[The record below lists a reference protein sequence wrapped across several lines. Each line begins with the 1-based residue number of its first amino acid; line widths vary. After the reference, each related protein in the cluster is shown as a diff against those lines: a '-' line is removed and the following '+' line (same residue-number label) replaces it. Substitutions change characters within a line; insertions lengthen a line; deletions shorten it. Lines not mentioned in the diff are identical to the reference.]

1 MKAEKTLGRSRGF
14 TLIELVIAMAVI
26 ALLAAVAYPS
36 YTAYVRR
43 GKIAVALGELGTARV
58 KLEQYYADNRNYGST
73 ATTCPVPM
81 PSADGFSFSCS
92 WGSTSNSQSFVITA
106 GGVNSMAGYSYSV
119 NHRDEQRTVQ
129 FDGAAVNAACWL
141 KKQGDAC

>member
-1 MKAEKTLGRSRGF
+1 MKAEKTLGESRGF

-36 YTAYVRR
+36 YTAYARR
-43 GKIAVALGELGTARV
+43 GKIAVALGELSTARV

-81 PSADGFSFSCS
+81 PSAEGFGFSCS

-106 GGVNSMAGYSYSV
+106 GGVNSMAGYSYTV
-119 NHRDEQRTVQ
+119 NQRDEHRTVQ
-129 FDGAAVNAACWL
+129 FEGAAVNAPCWL
-141 KKQGDAC
+141 KKKGDAC